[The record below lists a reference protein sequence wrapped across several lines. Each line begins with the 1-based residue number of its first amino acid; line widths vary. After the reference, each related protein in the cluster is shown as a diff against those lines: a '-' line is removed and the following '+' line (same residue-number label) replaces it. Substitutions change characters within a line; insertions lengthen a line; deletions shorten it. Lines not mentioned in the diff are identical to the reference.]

1 MIARIL
7 RYVGIAAGI
16 LVALVLVAALV
27 LANRLYASLPQTSGS
42 MEMAGLEADAHIA
55 RDDHVIPH
63 IFAGSAHDA
72 FYALGVAHAQDRLWQ
87 MEITRRAL
95 RGRVAEMLG
104 QPGVDSDIFFRTMG
118 LGPAADTAAEHLP
131 ADVRAALDA
140 YAAGVNAVIEAPG
153 FVPPPE
159 FQILMIEPEPW
170 TPADT
175 VVVYK
180 AIALDLFGN
189 AFQEPARTALVEALG
204 AERAAEFI
212 GRYPDDAPRSLSMAD
227 LGLDTP
233 DTADNEENEAPDEP
247 VQGPED
253 NGRDGSNNWVLDG
266 SRTVSG
272 LPILANDPHLGLRA
286 PAIWYLARMS
296 TPDVSVVGATLPGTP
311 FVTLGRND
319 NIAWGFT
326 NTGPDVGDLHAV
338 TEAAVTG
345 SREETIHVRFGND
358 ITLTRRETATGPVLD
373 PEHFD
378 YPVPEGADF
387 FALQWMLDEP
397 DDATTGVGMHIL
409 EGEDWQDF
417 VDAVRS
423 FVAPQ
428 QNMVFAARDGD
439 IGFYAPARIPVRDAE
454 GNWVSTIPFDEL
466 PHTRNPER
474 GFIAT
479 ANNKIV
485 PDGYPHYLTDEWYGV
500 SRISRIYEG
509 IQSAEHHDLDSM
521 EALQTDTV
529 SFMARQVLPVLLTA
543 QPQTEAGR
551 TALDMLDGW
560 NADMAVDRPEPLV
573 YAAWMRELGRAV
585 YADELGELFQNWYA
599 DRRLF
604 MTAVLTGELDGWCDD
619 VATEGTETCVDLLG
633 PALDTAMADATLRYG
648 NDIAA
653 WRWGDVHQARHA
665 HTPFSDFPVLSDW
678 FTIRT
683 PVPGDGSTV
692 NVAHYSFR
700 TPGYDVYHGASY
712 RALYDMAD
720 PDASRFM
727 ITTGQS
733 GNVMSRHYDDLAP
746 MWGRGE
752 YVEIPTG
759 WDMQSV
765 PEGMDVLRL
774 QPGSQ

>member
-1 MIARIL
+1 MIARLL
-7 RYVGIAAGI
+7 RYAG
-16 LVALVLVAALV
+16 LAVAGLLALAVVAALV
-27 LANRLYASLPQTSGS
+27 VGNRLYASLPQTSGT
-42 MEMAGLEADAHIA
+42 MDAPGLQNTAHIV
-55 RDDHVIPH
+55 RDSWGIPH
-63 IFAGSAHDA
+63 IFADRDRDA

-95 RGRVAEMLG
+95 RGRVAEVLG
-104 QPGVDSDIFFRTMG
+104 EPGVSSDIFFRTMG
-118 LGPAADTAAEHLP
+118 LGPAADIAAENLP
-131 ADVRAALDA
+131 ADIQAALEA
-140 YAAGVNAVIEAPG
+140 YAAGVNAVTGAPG
-153 FVPPPE
+153 FVAPPE
-159 FQILMIEPEPW
+159 FQILMMQPEPW

-189 AFQEPARTALVEALG
+189 AFEEPRLAALQAHLGPERTL
-204 AERAAEFI
+204 EFI

-227 LGLDTP
+227 LGLEETTATP
-233 DTADNEENEAPDEP
+233 ETETPT
-247 VQGPED
+247 QGPED
-253 NGRDGSNNWVLDG
+253 NGRDGSNNWVLSG

-286 PAIWYLARMS
+286 PAIWYLARI
-296 TPDVSVVGATLPGTP
+296 TAPDGSVVGATLPGTP

-338 TEAAVTG
+338 TEAEVTG
-345 SREETIHVRFGND
+345 SREEVIAVRFGDD
-358 ITLTRRETATGPVLD
+358 ITITRRETATGPVLD
-373 PEHFD
+373 PEHFPA
-378 YPVPEGADF
+378 YTVPEGADF

-409 EGEDWQDF
+409 AGQDWQDF
-417 VDAVRS
+417 VDAVRN

-439 IGFYAPARIPVRDAE
+439 IGFYAPARIPVRDAD
-454 GNWVSTIPFDEL
+454 GNWVSTIPFEDL

-485 PDGYPHYLTDEWYGV
+485 PDGYPHYLTGDWYGV
-500 SRISRIYEG
+500 NRIRRIYEG
-509 IQSAEHHDLDSM
+509 IESTDRHDLDSM
-521 EALQTDTV
+521 AALQIDTV
-529 SFMARQVLPVLLTA
+529 SVMARQVLPVLLTA
-543 QPQTEAGR
+543 EPASEAGR
-551 TALDMLDGW
+551 EALAMLAGW
-560 NADMAVDRPEPLV
+560 NADMAVDRPEPLI
-573 YAAWMRELGRAV
+573 YAAWMRSLSRAV
-585 YADELGELFQNWYA
+585 YADDLGDLFDRWYA
-599 DRRLF
+599 DRRVF
-604 MTAVLTGELDGWCDD
+604 MTDVLTGDLGAWCDD
-619 VATEGTETCVDLLG
+619 STTEAVETCLDLLG
-633 PALDTAMADATLRYG
+633 PALDDAMEQTIADHGA
-648 NDIAA
+648 DMSA
-653 WRWGDVHQARHA
+653 WRWGDAHYARHA

-678 FTIRT
+678 FTIET
-683 PVPGDGSTV
+683 PIPGDGSTV
-692 NVAHYSFR
+692 NVAHFSYR
-700 TPGYDVYHGASY
+700 TPGYDVFHGASY
-712 RALYDMAD
+712 RALYDMAE

-746 MWGRGE
+746 LWGRGE

-759 WDMQSV
+759 WTMDAV
-765 PEGMDVLRL
+765 PEGMSVLEL